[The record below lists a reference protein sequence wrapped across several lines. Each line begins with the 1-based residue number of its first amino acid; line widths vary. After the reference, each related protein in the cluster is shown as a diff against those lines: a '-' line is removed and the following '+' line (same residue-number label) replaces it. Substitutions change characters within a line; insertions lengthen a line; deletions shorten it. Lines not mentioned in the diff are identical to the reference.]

1 MSIANALGEIFRREL
16 DAQLVPLQE
25 AVRRMEEGLEAL
37 ELLRAVTDRLAPL
50 TSRLGA
56 MAGVR
61 PPTELPASTRGGRKQ
76 VVAAPKGRAAVVRPV
91 AAKPAVS
98 QARAEEGTRACA
110 VIGCDR
116 PSRSKGYCSAHY
128 QKLRL
133 LMRTNRRPS
142 AWKDDALPQSVADVK
157 LPRGRAASKALHE
170 GGATKKASARPA
182 APVVTPPPAEEKA
195 PAAAKKSAGR
205 KAARAKK
212 APAAAKKAPAAA
224 KKAARAK
231 KSPAAAKKS
240 VAKKAPAAKKAA
252 VKGGRNVKTTKA
264 KAGAGK
270 RKKGRSSSQGSL
282 F

>member
-1 MSIANALGEIFRREL
+1 MSIANALGEVFRREL
-16 DAQLVPLQE
+16 DAQLVPLQQ

-37 ELLRAVTDRLAPL
+37 ELLREVTHRLAPL

-61 PPTELPASTRGGRKQ
+61 TPTELPASTRGGRKQ
-76 VVAAPKGRAAVVRPV
+76 VVAAPKGRAAVGRPV
-91 AAKPAVS
+91 AAKPVVS

-110 VIGCDR
+110 VIGCER

-142 AWKDDALPQSVADVK
+142 AWKDDALPQSVADVT
-157 LPRGRAASKALHE
+157 LPRGRAASKALHA
-170 GGATKKASARPA
+170 GGARKKASAPMVA
-182 APVVTPPPAEEKA
+182 APPPAEEKA

-205 KAARAKK
+205 KAAG
-212 APAAAKKAPAAA
+212 A

-231 KSPAAAKKS
+231 KAPAVAKKP

-252 VKGGRNVKTTKA
+252 AKGGRQVKTTKV

>member
-16 DAQLVPLQE
+16 DAQLVPLQQ

-37 ELLRAVTDRLAPL
+37 ELVREVTHRLAPL

-61 PPTELPASTRGGRKQ
+61 TPTVLPASTRGGRKQ
-76 VVAAPKGRAAVVRPV
+76 VVAAPKGRASVGRPV
-91 AAKPAVS
+91 AAKPVVS
-98 QARAEEGTRACA
+98 QARAEEGARACA
-110 VIGCDR
+110 VIGCER

-142 AWKDDALPQSVADVK
+142 AWKDDALPQSVEDVT
-157 LPRGRAASKALHE
+157 LPRGRAASKALRE
-170 GGATKKASARPA
+170 GGARRKAPA
-182 APVVTPPPAEEKA
+182 KAPAPVVAPPPPAEEKA

-205 KAARAKK
+205 KAAG
-212 APAAAKKAPAAA
+212 A

-252 VKGGRNVKTTKA
+252 AKGGRQVKTTKV

-270 RKKGRSSSQGSL
+270 RKKGRSSQGSL

>member
-1 MSIANALGEIFRREL
+1 MSIANALGEVFRREL
-16 DAQLVPLQE
+16 DAQLVPLQQ

-37 ELLRAVTDRLAPL
+37 ELLREVTHRLAPL

-61 PPTELPASTRGGRKQ
+61 TPTELPASTRGGRKQ
-76 VVAAPKGRAAVVRPV
+76 VVAAPKGRASVGRPV
-91 AAKPAVS
+91 AAKPVVS

-110 VIGCDR
+110 VIGCER

-142 AWKDDALPQSVADVK
+142 AWKDDALPQSVADVT
-157 LPRGRAASKALHE
+157 LPRGRAASKALHA
-170 GGATKKASARPA
+170 GGARKKAPA
-182 APVVTPPPAEEKA
+182 PMVAAPPPAEEKA

-205 KAARAKK
+205 KAAG
-212 APAAAKKAPAAA
+212 A

-231 KSPAAAKKS
+231 KAPAAAKKS

-252 VKGGRNVKTTKA
+252 AKGGRQVKTTKV

>member
-37 ELLRAVTDRLAPL
+37 ELLRTVTQRLAPL

-61 PPTELPASTRGGRKQ
+61 TPTELPASTRGGRKPA
-76 VVAAPKGRAAVVRPV
+76 VTAPKGRASVGRPV

-142 AWKDDALPQSVADVK
+142 AWKDDALPQSVEDVT
-157 LPRGRAASKALHE
+157 LPRGRAASKVLRD
-170 GGATKKASARPA
+170 GGAGARKKAP
-182 APVVTPPPAEEKA
+182 APVVEAPPP
-195 PAAAKKSAGR
+195 AAKKST
-205 KAARAKK
+205 AKK
-212 APAAAKKAPAAA
+212 APVA

-231 KSPAAAKKS
+231 KAPAAAKKS

-252 VKGGRNVKTTKA
+252 AKGGRKVKTTKA

>member
-1 MSIANALGEIFRREL
+1 
-16 DAQLVPLQE
+16 
-25 AVRRMEEGLEAL
+25 MEEGLEAL

-76 VVAAPKGRAAVVRPV
+76 AVAAPKGRAAVVRPV
-91 AAKPAVS
+91 AAKPMVS
-98 QARAEEGTRACA
+98 QTRAEEGTRACA

-170 GGATKKASARPA
+170 GGARKKSSARAA
-182 APVVTPPPAEEKA
+182 APVAVAPPPAEEKA

-205 KAARAKK
+205 KAASVKKAASAKKKAPAPAKK
-212 APAAAKKAPAAA
+212 APA
-224 KKAARAK
+224 
-231 KSPAAAKKS
+231 SAKKS

-252 VKGGRNVKTTKA
+252 VKGGRNVKTAKT

>member
-1 MSIANALGEIFRREL
+1 MSIANALGEVFRREL
-16 DAQLVPLQE
+16 DAQLVPLQQ

-37 ELLRAVTDRLAPL
+37 ELLREVTHRLAPL

-61 PPTELPASTRGGRKQ
+61 TPTALPASTRGGRKQ
-76 VVAAPKGRAAVVRPV
+76 VVAAPKGRAAVGRPV
-91 AAKPAVS
+91 AAKPVVN

-110 VIGCDR
+110 VIGCER

-142 AWKDDALPQSVADVK
+142 AWKDDALPQSVEDVT
-157 LPRGRAASKALHE
+157 LPRGRAASKALRE
-170 GGATKKASARPA
+170 GGARKKAP
-182 APVVTPPPAEEKA
+182 APVVAPPPPAAEKA

-205 KAARAKK
+205 KAAG
-212 APAAAKKAPAAA
+212 A

-231 KSPAAAKKS
+231 KAPAAAKKS

-252 VKGGRNVKTTKA
+252 AKGGRQVKTTKA

>member
-1 MSIANALGEIFRREL
+1 MSIANALGEVFRREL
-16 DAQLVPLQE
+16 DAQLVPLQQ

-37 ELLRAVTDRLAPL
+37 ELLREVTHRLAPL

-61 PPTELPASTRGGRKQ
+61 TPTELPASTRGGRKQ
-76 VVAAPKGRAAVVRPV
+76 VVAAPKGRAAVGRPV
-91 AAKPAVS
+91 AAKPVVS

-110 VIGCDR
+110 VIGCER

-142 AWKDDALPQSVADVK
+142 AWKDDALPQSVGDVT
-157 LPRGRAASKALHE
+157 LPRGRAASKALRE
-170 GGATKKASARPA
+170 GGARKKAP
-182 APVVTPPPAEEKA
+182 APVAPPPPAEEKA
-195 PAAAKKSAGR
+195 
-205 KAARAKK
+205 
-212 APAAAKKAPAAA
+212 
-224 KKAARAK
+224 
-231 KSPAAAKKS
+231 PAAAKKS

-252 VKGGRNVKTTKA
+252 RAKKAPVAAKKSVAKKAPAAKKAAAKGGRQVKTIKA

>member
-1 MSIANALGEIFRREL
+1 
-16 DAQLVPLQE
+16 
-25 AVRRMEEGLEAL
+25 MEEGLEAL
-37 ELLRAVTDRLAPL
+37 ELLREVTHRLAPL

-61 PPTELPASTRGGRKQ
+61 TPTELPASTRGGRKQ
-76 VVAAPKGRAAVVRPV
+76 VVAAPRGRAAVGRPV
-91 AAKPAVS
+91 AAKPVVS

-110 VIGCDR
+110 VIGCER

-142 AWKDDALPQSVADVK
+142 AWKDDALPQSVEDVT
-157 LPRGRAASKALHE
+157 LPRGRAASKALRE
-170 GGATKKASARPA
+170 GGARKKAP
-182 APVVTPPPAEEKA
+182 APVVAPPPAEEKA

-205 KAARAKK
+205 KAAG
-212 APAAAKKAPAAA
+212 A

-231 KSPAAAKKS
+231 KAPAAAKKS

-252 VKGGRNVKTTKA
+252 AKGGRQVKTTKA

>member
-1 MSIANALGEIFRREL
+1 MSIANALGEVFRREL
-16 DAQLVPLQE
+16 DAQLVPLQQ

-37 ELLRAVTDRLAPL
+37 ELLREVTHRLAPL

-61 PPTELPASTRGGRKQ
+61 TPTELPASTRGGRKQ
-76 VVAAPKGRAAVVRPV
+76 VVAAPRGRAAVGRPV
-91 AAKPAVS
+91 AAKPVVS
-98 QARAEEGTRACA
+98 QTRAEEGTRACA
-110 VIGCDR
+110 VIGCER

-142 AWKDDALPQSVADVK
+142 AWKDDALPQSVEDVT
-157 LPRGRAASKALHE
+157 LPRGRAASKALRE
-170 GGATKKASARPA
+170 GGARKKAP
-182 APVVTPPPAEEKA
+182 APVAPPPAEEKA

-205 KAARAKK
+205 KAAG
-212 APAAAKKAPAAA
+212 A

-231 KSPAAAKKS
+231 KAPAAAKKS

-252 VKGGRNVKTTKA
+252 AKGGRQVKTTKA

>member
-1 MSIANALGEIFRREL
+1 MSIANALGEVFRREL
-16 DAQLVPLQE
+16 DAQLVPLQQ

-37 ELLRAVTDRLAPL
+37 ELLREVTHRLAPL

-61 PPTELPASTRGGRKQ
+61 TPTALPASTRGGRKQ
-76 VVAAPKGRAAVVRPV
+76 VVAAPKGRVAVGRPV
-91 AAKPAVS
+91 AAKPVVN

-110 VIGCDR
+110 VIGCER

-142 AWKDDALPQSVADVK
+142 AWKDDALPQSVEDVT
-157 LPRGRAASKALHE
+157 LPRGRAASKALRE
-170 GGATKKASARPA
+170 GGARKKAP
-182 APVVTPPPAEEKA
+182 APVVAPPPAAEKA

-205 KAARAKK
+205 KAAG
-212 APAAAKKAPAAA
+212 A

-231 KSPAAAKKS
+231 KAPAAAKKS

-252 VKGGRNVKTTKA
+252 AKGGRQVKTTKA

>member
-1 MSIANALGEIFRREL
+1 
-16 DAQLVPLQE
+16 
-25 AVRRMEEGLEAL
+25 MEEGLEAL
-37 ELLRAVTDRLAPL
+37 ELLREVTHRLAPL

-61 PPTELPASTRGGRKQ
+61 TPTELPASTRGGRKQ
-76 VVAAPKGRAAVVRPV
+76 VVAAPKGRAAVGRPV
-91 AAKPAVS
+91 AAKPVVS
-98 QARAEEGTRACA
+98 QARTEEGTRACA
-110 VIGCDR
+110 VIGCER

-142 AWKDDALPQSVADVK
+142 AWKDDALPQSVGDVT
-157 LPRGRAASKALHE
+157 LPRGRAASKALRE
-170 GGATKKASARPA
+170 GGARKKAP
-182 APVVTPPPAEEKA
+182 APVVAPPPAEEKA

-205 KAARAKK
+205 KAAG
-212 APAAAKKAPAAA
+212 A

-231 KSPAAAKKS
+231 KAPAAAKKS

-252 VKGGRNVKTTKA
+252 AKGGRQVKTTKA
-264 KAGAGK
+264 KVGAGK

>member
-1 MSIANALGEIFRREL
+1 MSIANALGEVFRREL
-16 DAQLVPLQE
+16 DAQLVPLQQ

-37 ELLRAVTDRLAPL
+37 ELLREVTHRLAPL

-61 PPTELPASTRGGRKQ
+61 TPTELPASTRGGRKQ
-76 VVAAPKGRAAVVRPV
+76 VVAAPRGRAAVGRPV
-91 AAKPAVS
+91 AAKPVVS

-110 VIGCDR
+110 VIGCER

-142 AWKDDALPQSVADVK
+142 AWKDDALPQSVEDVT
-157 LPRGRAASKALHE
+157 LPRGRAASKALRE
-170 GGATKKASARPA
+170 GGARKKAP
-182 APVVTPPPAEEKA
+182 APVVAPPPAEEKA

-205 KAARAKK
+205 KAAG
-212 APAAAKKAPAAA
+212 A

-231 KSPAAAKKS
+231 KAPAAAKKS

-252 VKGGRNVKTTKA
+252 AKGGRQVKTTKA